1 MLGSHKSAH
10 DQKVEPDLHHASPSF
25 PMSGLV
31 LRRAIQWH
39 GDSGNSGPLTDP
51 MGIDRITESSGRA
64 GGASPVLYE

>member
-1 MLGSHKSAH
+1 
-10 DQKVEPDLHHASPSF
+10 
-25 PMSGLV
+25 MSGLV